1 MVSREETMVR
11 QWGEVVS
18 QAKAGR
24 ILSRHPNTI
33 RAMLDDGRLQA
44 ACAGSMVDVRSIAR
58 YIEAPMVE
66 NRKARIRKRG
76 GCDRWTV

>member
-1 MVSREETMVR
+1 MTREETMVR

-44 ACAGSMVDVRSIAR
+44 ACAGAMVDVRSIAR
-58 YIEAPMVE
+58 YIEAPAVE
-66 NRKARIRKRG
+66 NRKARVRRKG
-76 GCDRWTV
+76 GSDRWVV

>member
-44 ACAGSMVDVRSIAR
+44 ACAGAMVDVRSIAR
-58 YIEAPMVE
+58 YIEAPAIE
-66 NRKARIRKRG
+66 NRKARIRKKG
-76 GCDRWTV
+76 GSDRWVV